1 MGDIFIDPTDGCR
14 SFVVVADVAHK
25 LAREILYGIED
36 TSRNYVALNF
46 GKPNFDLVIG
56 NDVDLATW
64 RLACYDLCKE
74 IDELCAGVACTGF
87 SQHLSGLGVQGAVER
102 KRSMAVVLEAM
113 PFGPAGRKGENP
125 GQALQRLDGT
135 LLLDTEYSNLHRRV
149 LGSAE
154 DVRRL

>member
-1 MGDIFIDPTDGCR
+1 MGVIFIDPTDGCR

-87 SQHLSGLGVQGAVER
+87 SQHLSGFGVPGAVER
-102 KRSMAVVLEAM
+102 KRSMAVLIEALSLR
-113 PFGPAGRKGENP
+113 PCARKRAKQVPAI
-125 GQALQRLDGT
+125 QT
-135 LLLDTEYSNLHRRV
+135 M
-149 LGSAE
+149 
-154 DVRRL
+154 

>member
-1 MGDIFIDPTDGCR
+1 MGVIFIDPTDGCR

-87 SQHLSGLGVQGAVER
+87 SQHLSRFGVQGAVGR
-102 KRSMAVVLEAM
+102 KRSMAVVVAAM
-113 PFGPAGRKGENP
+113 PFRPARRKRENP
-125 GQALQRLDGT
+125 VPAIQR
-135 LLLDTEYSNLHRRV
+135 
-149 LGSAE
+149 
-154 DVRRL
+154 